1 MPDIPNTGTNG
12 LVLTS
17 VGNGSNASYWGTGSG
32 SANPFPTPSGI
43 GALVYWNGAV
53 WASTDVP
60 STGALIWFN
69 GTDWVPVTAP
79 TTSGQ
84 VLEWN
89 GSAWVPATNNATT
102 LGGYPVVLSS
112 PVTGEF
118 LEFSGSEWINAST
131 GGGPVNNSAWAVNGG
146 SGSLST
152 SLSTVSGWSTSVSG
166 FTNYLVTITG
176 VVKNTSVAAQTSS
189 IALQWN
195 YATLGSSVGV
205 TTSIEQATTL
215 TCVNFVTGQ
224 VPTSTYNVA
233 GLASVGSGSGTFY
246 NGTIAVIGIS

>member
-1 MPDIPNTGTNG
+1 MANIPNTSTAGQT
-12 LVLTS
+12 LLS
-17 VGNGSNASYWGTGSG
+17 RGNGTNASYWGTSSSG
-32 SANPFPTPSGI
+32 GGLPTPSGD
-43 GALVYWNGAV
+43 GAIPYYNGAV

-60 STGALIWFN
+60 STGSLLYFD
-69 GTDWVPVTAP
+69 GTDWTPTAAP
-79 TTSGQ
+79 TINGQ
-84 VLEWN
+84 ILEWN
-89 GSAWVPATNNATT
+89 GSLWQAATNDPAY
-102 LGGYPVVLSS
+102 LAGYPVVLSS

-118 LEFSGSEWINAST
+118 LEFSGSEWVNASSS
-131 GGGPVNNSAWAVNGG
+131 GGVVNNSAWAVNGG

-152 SLSTVSGWSTSVSG
+152 TLSTVSGWSTSVSG

-176 VVKNTSVAAQTSS
+176 VIKNTSVAAQTSS

-205 TTSIEQATTL
+205 TTSIEQATSI

-224 VPTSTYNVA
+224 SPSATYNVA
-233 GLASVGSGSGTFY
+233 GLAQVGSGSGTFY